1 MNAST
6 ESPARPSRPAPGRE
20 EARAAASRAARLVE
34 AIASG
39 ASVRLQIDADPDD
52 SPLSP
57 FVLNLLVEL
66 LQQLGDGKAVA
77 IVPLQTQL
85 STQQAADV
93 LQVSR
98 PHLVRLLDQRIIPS
112 TRVGTHRRVRIEDVL
127 AYRRQRDEASRQALD
142 ELGAQAQ
149 DLGMG
154 Y

>member
-6 ESPARPSRPAPGRE
+6 ESPTRPYRQTPGRGK
-20 EARAAASRAARLVE
+20 AVAAASRGTRLVE

>member
-6 ESPARPSRPAPGRE
+6 ESPIRPSRPAPGHE
-20 EARAAASRAARLVE
+20 EARVAASRAARLAE
-34 AIASG
+34 AIVRG

-85 STQQAADV
+85 SSQQAADM